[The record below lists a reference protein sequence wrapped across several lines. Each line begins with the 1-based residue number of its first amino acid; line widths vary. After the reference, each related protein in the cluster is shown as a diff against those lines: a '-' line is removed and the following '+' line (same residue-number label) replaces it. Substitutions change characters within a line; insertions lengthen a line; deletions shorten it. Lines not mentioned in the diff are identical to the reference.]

1 MSHPYQLRST
11 DTHTI
16 EGRPSGAGAVRSLA
30 SPELAEEMETYR
42 SDGNRTARV
51 ASPTPQLS
59 TPTAASPEAV
69 EQLQQPQSKVTSSST
84 ASHGPV
90 DDERPSLD

>member
-30 SPELAEEMETYR
+30 SSELAEEMETYR

-69 EQLQQPQSKVTSSST
+69 EQSQQPQAPTPTSSST
-84 ASHGPV
+84 GP
-90 DDERPSLD
+90 

>member
-1 MSHPYQLRST
+1 MAHPYQLRST

-30 SPELAEEMETYR
+30 SSELAEEMETYR
-42 SDGNRTARV
+42 SDRNRTARV

-69 EQLQQPQSKVTSSST
+69 EQSQQQPQSTVTSSST

-90 DDERPSLD
+90 DDERPSI